1 MHALVVYESMYG
13 NTRLIAEAIARGLTA
28 HAKVDTTEV
37 AVAPA
42 AIAADID
49 LLVVGGPTHAFGMS
63 RRSTREDARRDGAI
77 GTAGTGIREWIDGL
91 ARLRTPIRVA
101 TFDTKVAKPRLPGSA
116 ARSAQR
122 KLRRLGFTPLA
133 PARTFLVEGKSG
145 PLLPGQED
153 AATGWG
159 EQLSAGVVDRL

>member
-13 NTRLIAEAIARGLTA
+13 NTRLIAEAVARGLTA

-37 AVAPA
+37 AVAPKE
-42 AIAADID
+42 IPADID
-49 LLVVGGPTHAFGMS
+49 LLVVGGPTHAFSMS
-63 RRSTREDARRDGAI
+63 RPSTREDARRDGAI
-77 GTAGTGIREWIDGL
+77 GTAATGIREWIDGL
-91 ARLRTPIRVA
+91 GPQRPPIRVA

-116 ARSAQR
+116 ARSALR
-122 KLRRLGFTPLA
+122 KLRRLGFTPVA

-145 PLLPGQED
+145 PLLSGQED

-159 EQLSAGVVDRL
+159 EKLSASVVDRL